1 MTSVPLMVRSI
12 STALAY
18 DKLAYRPIR
27 KRRLRAPMIGAL
39 VSLTSERVAVKIV
52 DNSLRSSE
60 QA

>member
-1 MTSVPLMVRSI
+1 MVRSI